1 MVLYYICCFQ
11 SFSHAKQSVWYEQ
24 LILFMSYGLRSRNIK
39 NFRESFAGTEG
50 APPFKRA
57 TGMDLAAV
65 GLIVSVLLAPQKFAP
80 HTRKAKP
87 WNSVRRV

>member
-11 SFSHAKQSVWYEQ
+11 SFSHAKQSVWCEQ
-24 LILFMSYGLRSRNIK
+24 LILFMSYGLRSRNVK
-39 NFRESFAGTEG
+39 KFYESFAGAEG
-50 APPFKRA
+50 APASERA
-57 TGMDLAAV
+57 TGMVFAAV
-65 GLIVSVLLAPQKFAP
+65 ALILSVLLAPQKFAP